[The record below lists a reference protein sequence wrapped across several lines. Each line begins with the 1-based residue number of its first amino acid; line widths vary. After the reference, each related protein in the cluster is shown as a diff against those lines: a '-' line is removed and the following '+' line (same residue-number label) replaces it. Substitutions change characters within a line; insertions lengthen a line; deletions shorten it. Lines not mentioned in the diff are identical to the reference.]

1 MFSKAATED
10 GGHSVRLHGPW
21 QLRRLVVPEPLDPG
35 TSDLRAETFAE
46 HLENIQWRVRPATLI
61 PDLEPPLR
69 AELPVSLDPFTM
81 QELEFAVARLAP
93 NKATKQ
99 GDIPSEVFKALLAS
113 GSAEML
119 WVLDFCN
126 RCLEQKTVPQT
137 WSTASMALI
146 FKKGDPAEC
155 DSYRPISI
163 LCIAYKMFAAM
174 LKNRLVGGGVLG
186 ALWKTQF
193 GFRPRYGTEDAIYIA
208 RRHVENACAARFG

>member
-1 MFSKAATED
+1 MYGIASE
-10 GGHSVRLHGPW
+10 
-21 QLRRLVVPEPLDPG
+21 LR
-35 TSDLRAETFAE
+35 
-46 HLENIQWRVRPATLI
+46 
-61 PDLEPPLR
+61 
-69 AELPVSLDPFTM
+69 PVHHA
-81 QELEFAVARLAP
+81 LEFALARLAP

-155 DSYRPISI
+155 DNYRPISI

>member
-1 MFSKAATED
+1 MLLQ
-10 GGHSVRLHGPW
+10 G
-21 QLRRLVVPEPLDPG
+21 
-35 TSDLRAETFAE
+35 
-46 HLENIQWRVRPATLI
+46 
-61 PDLEPPLR
+61 
-69 AELPVSLDPFTM
+69 
-81 QELEFAVARLAP
+81 LAP

-113 GSAEML
+113 GSAEMF

-155 DSYRPISI
+155 DNYRPISI

-208 RRHVENACAARFG
+208 RRHVENACAARFGQIKLLALDWKKAFDSVHVDSLLDALRRFWFATRFCSHDRCDDAKQTFLRHRLW